1 MRMTT
6 TAGELHGMV
15 KLTNEQVLAIRSRYA
30 RRSLRGDR
38 DYRITM
44 GQLAK
49 EYGVSKQQVLRI
61 LHREQWKHL

>member
-6 TAGELHGMV
+6 TAGELHGMAI
-15 KLTNEQVLAIRSRYA
+15 LTNEQVLAIRSRYA
-30 RRSLRGDR
+30 RRSLRGNK

-44 GQLAK
+44 AQLAK